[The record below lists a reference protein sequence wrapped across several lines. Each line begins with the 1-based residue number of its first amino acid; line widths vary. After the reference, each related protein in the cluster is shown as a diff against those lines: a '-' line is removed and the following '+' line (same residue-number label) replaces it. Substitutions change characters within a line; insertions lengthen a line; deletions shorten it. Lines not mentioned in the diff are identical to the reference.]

1 MLPFDVSLDESV
13 GKPRL
18 NFPKNY
24 THIHNLNGWTMNT
37 VICFNIEGDEVHVL
51 HRVSDT
57 SLQGVLDEL
66 KEDYVGFVVYNTSD
80 PNGIVTNIR
89 MIIPELTS

>member
-1 MLPFDVSLDESV
+1 
-13 GKPRL
+13 
-18 NFPKNY
+18 
-24 THIHNLNGWTMNT
+24 MNT

-51 HRVSDT
+51 HRVSDS

-80 PNGIVTNIR
+80 PSGIVTNIR